1 MVSVD
6 TVTRVPDTFFSAM
19 FSGGH
24 SLQPDIH
31 GCHFIDRDGT
41 YFQHIL
47 NYFRDG
53 DSAYLPSDKVT
64 LESLL
69 REANFY
75 NIPSLLNTI
84 ERKLMPYLSEREVFM
99 ELGLKRCVKNIV
111 FNGTVI
117 SLLKS
122 TTRNSSFDNSVI
134 SDVTFR
140 QIYFEGPVSFRRST
154 LKNVVFDECYF
165 KGVLDF
171 SGSDLTDIS
180 FKNCPNLVKKVP
192 VMIGATQHGVSF
204 DAQELYDIVMF

>member
-1 MVSVD
+1 MVSVG
-6 TVTRVPDTFFSAM
+6 TLTRVPDTMFTAM
-19 FSGGH
+19 FSGRH
-24 SLQPDIH
+24 PLQSDTQ
-31 GCHFIDRDGT
+31 GYHFIDRDGT

-53 DSAYLPSDKVT
+53 DSTYLPSDKDT

-75 NIPSLLNTI
+75 NIPSLLEVIN
-84 ERKLMPYLSEREVFM
+84 RKLIPYLSEREVFI
-99 ELGLKRCVKNIV
+99 ELGLKRYVKNIV
-111 FNGTVI
+111 FKGTSI
-117 SLLKS
+117 SLFKS
-122 TTRNSSFDNSVI
+122 TTRSSSFDNSVI

-171 SGSDLTDIS
+171 SGSNLTNIS
-180 FKNCPNLVKKVP
+180 FKNCPNLVKEVP

-204 DAQELYDIVMF
+204 DAQELYDIVLF